1 MPPPESG
8 SDGEN
13 GEKPVRERL
22 KQTTIDKNAVNADQQ
37 EDLDI
42 VEEKSEHSAPD
53 VMQDADSS
61 AMTPQK
67 SAQKRTLEDAA
78 HTDSSPISAD
88 QGSKAD
94 ASDIH
99 TRKRTREDQIE
110 ENGEIEQ
117 GTPPTRDA
125 TPPARDSARLEAI
138 LTSPR
143 KKRSRESLGVD
154 EDVRHQKIPSTEGTR
169 ARRSSSEE
177 RQDVCKDVD
186 GNKVPEEDKVSCV
199 YLTRLGR
206 SLMVCSPKA
215 PKSRSLERY

>member
-22 KQTTIDKNAVNADQQ
+22 KQTTIDKNAVNADKQG
-37 EDLDI
+37 DLDI
-42 VEEKSEHSAPD
+42 LEEKSEPSAPD
-53 VMQDADSS
+53 VMQDADSG
-61 AMTPQK
+61 AMTPPK

-78 HTDSSPISAD
+78 HADSSPISAD
-88 QGSKAD
+88 QGGKAD

-110 ENGEIEQ
+110 ENGEIKQ
-117 GTPPTRDA
+117 GTTPARDV

-143 KKRSRESLGVD
+143 KKRSRESLGID

-177 RQDVCKDVD
+177 RQDGSNKDGSNKVG
-186 GNKVPEEDKVSCV
+186 GNKVPDDDKVSCV
-199 YLTRLGR
+199 Y
-206 SLMVCSPKA
+206 
-215 PKSRSLERY
+215 